1 VTSISWAHPEFGQL
15 LATSGSDGFCTIW
28 EERAE
33 GNVTTTTSTTTTT
46 SSSTTS
52 TGTTTPGSTN
62 LNESTTRWRDTATL
76 ADARKGLSS
85 VKFAPRH
92 LRLQLA
98 TASADGVVRIY
109 EGMWMYDMRHETV
122 ILFSFL

>member
-1 VTSISWAHPEFGQL
+1 M
-15 LATSGSDGFCTIW
+15 
-28 EERAE
+28 
-33 GNVTTTTSTTTTT
+33 TTATTST
-46 SSSTTS
+46 SSTS
-52 TGTTTPGSTN
+52 AASAGTTTPGSTN

-76 ADARKGLSS
+76 TDARKGLSS

-109 EGMWMYDMRHETV
+109 EGMWMYDMRHMK
-122 ILFSFL
+122 LQSFPPFFDCLIHMIPYYVLPLLPYIH

>member
-1 VTSISWAHPEFGQL
+1 MSWAHPEFGQL

-33 GNVTTTTSTTTTT
+33 GNTTSN
-46 SSSTTS
+46 SAAPLMS
-52 TGTTTPGSTN
+52 
-62 LNESTTRWRDTATL
+62 ESTSISGGMRWRDTATL
-76 ADARKGLSS
+76 TDARKGLSC

-109 EGMWMYDMRHETV
+109 EGMLYW
-122 ILFSFL
+122 LFSAFFEVKFYIFTVFFILYFYF